1 LTHIKVAAGRQTE
14 KIARSRGSCAMLA
27 RKPFAIEAP
36 LGPRLETL
44 LDYWRGLLRG
54 EAAMPFADDVDMTKV
69 KALCSDVFVL
79 GVFERPER
87 FRLDLAHTPFA
98 PEIEAALVGRFIDE
112 IDLQTPLEF
121 LRAQAD
127 ATVESLAPTLYRHQP
142 SASEQPYARLLLP
155 AWGEGQV
162 KLLLA
167 GVEWR

>member
-1 LTHIKVAAGRQTE
+1 MLRQ
-14 KIARSRGSCAMLA
+14 KQ
-27 RKPFAIEAP
+27 PFAVDAP
-36 LGPRLETL
+36 LGPRLEAL
-44 LDYWRGLLRG
+44 MEYWRKLLRG
-54 EAAMPFADDVDMTKV
+54 EATMPFADDVDMAKV

-98 PEIEAALVGRFIDE
+98 PEVEASLVGRFIDE
-112 IDLQTPLEF
+112 IDLPTPLEF

-127 ATVESLAPTLYRHQP
+127 ATVEGLAPTLHRHAP
-142 SASEQPYARLLLP
+142 AGSERPYARLLLP

-162 KLLLA
+162 KLLLG